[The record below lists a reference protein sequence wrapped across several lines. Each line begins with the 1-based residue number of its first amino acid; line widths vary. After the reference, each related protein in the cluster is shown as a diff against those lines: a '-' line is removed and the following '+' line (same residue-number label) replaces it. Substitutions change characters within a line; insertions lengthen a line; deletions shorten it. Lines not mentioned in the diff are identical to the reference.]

1 MCRAASC
8 IDVESVRL
16 HGGCD
21 HFHAELTEN
30 EGGDGIGCA
39 VRAVENRLDP
49 LERMVFDGTF
59 RELDVTSAC
68 VVDTVCLADSAGT
81 LKLVA
86 AFGFEDVVLDA

>member
-1 MCRAASC
+1 MCRAASG

-30 EGGDGIGCA
+30 EGGDGVGCA
-39 VRAVENRLDP
+39 VRTVENRLDS
-49 LERMVFDGTF
+49 LERMVFDGAF
-59 RELDVTSAC
+59 RELDVASAC
-68 VVDTVCLADSAGT
+68 VVDTVCLADFAGP

-86 AFGFEDVVLDA
+86 VFGFDDVVLDA